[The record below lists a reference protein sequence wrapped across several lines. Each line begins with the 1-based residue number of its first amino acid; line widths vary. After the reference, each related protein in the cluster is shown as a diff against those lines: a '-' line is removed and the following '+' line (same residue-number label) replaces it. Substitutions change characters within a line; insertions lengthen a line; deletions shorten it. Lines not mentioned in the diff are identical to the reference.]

1 MIVGIGS
8 IALDTTTTP
17 FDTVQEVLG
26 GAVVNFAL
34 SASFFNETGIVGV
47 IGTDFPK
54 EYYDILDERLDL
66 RGLKV
71 KEGRT
76 FQFESTYDYSL
87 CKRYNTKTY
96 LNVME
101 NFDPILPESYKDAEY
116 LYLGTNEPT
125 QNLQL
130 LKSARSPKLT
140 ACDTIELWIETM
152 KDETLEVMSNVDV
165 VILND
170 DETRLLCGTPNLLKG
185 GKTILDWGTNTKHV
199 IIKKGEHGALLVS
212 KGDERHMIFPSSG
225 YPLEDIV
232 DPTGAG
238 DAFAGGFL
246 GHIARSTKKEENIT
260 INTIKEAMV
269 YGHIMGSF
277 TVEEFSVKRLLNLTL
292 EEIEERY
299 KVYKEMVMF

>member
-54 EYYDILDERLDL
+54 EYYDILNERLNL
-66 RGLKV
+66 HGLKIE
-71 KEGRT
+71 EGKT
-76 FQFESTYDYSL
+76 FRFESTYDYSL
-87 CKRYNTKTY
+87 CKRYNTRTH
-96 LNVME
+96 LNVMDG
-101 NFDPILPESYKDAEY
+101 FIPTLPEAYKDAEY

-125 QNLQL
+125 QNLEML
-130 LKSARSPKLT
+130 RKMSSPKLT

-152 KDETLEVMSNVDV
+152 KDETLEVMSKVDV

-185 GKTILDWGTNTKHV
+185 GKMILEWGTNTKHV
-199 IIKKGEHGALLVS
+199 IIKKGEHGALLLS
-212 KGDERHMIFPSSG
+212 KGDLIFPSSG

-246 GHIARSTKKEENIT
+246 GHIARNTKQEKNISAE
-260 INTIKEAMV
+260 TIKEAMI

-277 TVEEFSVKRLLNLTL
+277 VVEEFSINKLLTL
-292 EEIEERY
+292 TLKEIEQRY
-299 KVYKEMVMF
+299 NVYKEMVMF

>member
-34 SASFFNETGIVGV
+34 SASFFKEETGIVGV

-66 RGLKV
+66 RGLKIE
-71 KEGRT
+71 EGKT
-76 FQFESTYDYSL
+76 FRFESTYDYSL
-87 CKRYNTKTY
+87 CKRYNTRTH
-96 LNVME
+96 LNVMDG
-101 NFDPILPESYKDAEY
+101 FIPTLPEAYKDTEY

-125 QNLQL
+125 QNLEML
-130 LKSARSPKLT
+130 RKMRSPKLT

-152 KDETLEVMSNVDV
+152 KDETLEVMSKVDV

-185 GKTILDWGTNTKHV
+185 GKMILEWGTNTKHV
-199 IIKKGEHGALLVS
+199 IIKKGEHGALLLS
-212 KGDERHMIFPSSG
+212 KGDLIFPSSG

-246 GHIARSTKKEENIT
+246 GHIARNTKKEKNISAE
-260 INTIKEAMV
+260 TIKEAMI

-277 TVEEFSVKRLLNLTL
+277 VVEEFSINKLLTL
-292 EEIEERY
+292 TLKEIEQRY
-299 KVYKEMVMF
+299 SVYKEMVMF

>member
-1 MIVGIGS
+1 MILGIGS

-34 SASFFNETGIVGV
+34 SSSLFEETGIVGV

-54 EYYDILDERLDL
+54 DYYDILDERLDL
-66 RGLKV
+66 RGLKIE
-71 KEGRT
+71 EGKT
-76 FQFESTYDYSL
+76 FRFESTYDYSL
-87 CKRYNTKTY
+87 CKRYNKKTH
-96 LNVME
+96 LNVMDG
-101 NFDPILPESYKDAEY
+101 FIPTLPEAYKDVEF

-125 QNLQL
+125 QNLEL
-130 LKSARSPKLT
+130 LKKMRSPKLV

-152 KDETLEVMSNVDV
+152 REETLEVMSNVDV

-170 DETRLLCGTPNLLKG
+170 DETRLLCDTPNLLKG
-185 GKTILDWGTNTKHV
+185 GKNILEWGTKTKHV
-199 IIKKGEHGALLVS
+199 IIKKGEHGALLIS
-212 KGDERHMIFPSSG
+212 KDGIFPSSG
-225 YPLEDIV
+225 YPLEEIV

-246 GHIARSTKKEENIT
+246 GHIARSTKKEKSIT
-260 INTIKEAMV
+260 LDTLKEAMV

-277 TVEEFSVKRLLNLTL
+277 VVEEFSVNKLLSLTL
-292 EEIEERY
+292 EEIEQRY
-299 KVYKEMVMF
+299 NVYKEMVMF